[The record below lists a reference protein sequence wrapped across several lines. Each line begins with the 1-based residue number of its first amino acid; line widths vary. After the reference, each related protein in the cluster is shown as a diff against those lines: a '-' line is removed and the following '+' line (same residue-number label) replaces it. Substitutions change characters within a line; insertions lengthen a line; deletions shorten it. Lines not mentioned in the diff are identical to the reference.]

1 MTDKEII
8 EVEKARELLTKHGY
22 FVGNLWSV
30 EDVTQNYDCSDEDA
44 LSILDSVLTNDWITE
59 QIFVAI
65 DDECN
70 ADGIKPKD

>member
-1 MTDKEII
+1 MFDISGKIT
-8 EVEKARELLTKHGY
+8 H
-22 FVGNLWSV
+22 
-30 EDVTQNYDCSDEDA
+30 NYDCSDEDA